1 MSLSTL
7 KNLRTNIKEIANKKE
22 LIKKI
27 EEINNNYDNKWLE
40 SCSEVFLNKLLID
53 NMIISQGYGNTLNRH
68 FN

>member
-7 KNLRTNIKEIANKKE
+7 KNLRTNSKEIANKKE